1 MPEGREHLMPL
12 STKQHK
18 DCSGL
23 LLTMGKVDILA
34 VEALMMPP
42 LTKPGFSGGKLF
54 MPLGSGLMTITHKVV
69 KRKNASVG

>member
-1 MPEGREHLMPL
+1 
-12 STKQHK
+12 
-18 DCSGL
+18 
-23 LLTMGKVDILA
+23 MGKVDILA

-69 KRKNASVG
+69 QNAKMLQSGDGDIKNNNPISPIN